1 MFDMSQMQNLVW
13 KFFTSEVNKLPPEAK
28 AALGSLVIQIAKF
41 SDENRVVVQ
50 AKPNDPASEKAAQV
64 VLDSI
69 VQPLSQ
75 ICAAFGTKVEVFK

>member
-1 MFDMSQMQNLVW
+1 MDMDAMQSMVW
-13 KFFTSEVNKLPPEAK
+13 KFFTSQVNQLPSEAK
-28 AALGSLVIQIAKF
+28 AALGTLVIQIAKF

-50 AKPNDPASEKAAQV
+50 AKPNDPASEKAAKV
-64 VLDSI
+64 VLDSV